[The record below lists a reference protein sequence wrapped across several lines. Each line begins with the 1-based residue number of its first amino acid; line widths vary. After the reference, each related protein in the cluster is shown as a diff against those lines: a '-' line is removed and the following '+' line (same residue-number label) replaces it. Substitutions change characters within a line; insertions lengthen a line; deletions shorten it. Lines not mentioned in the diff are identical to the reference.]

1 MAFIPEQPRTPVA
14 IGDIAVILTDHDGT
28 ETDEVGYEVQVLQ
41 ADGSMF
47 RHATGD
53 LVPHLMPQQIS
64 ALQAFMA
71 SMRTLAQ
78 GLLP

>member
-1 MAFIPEQPRTPVA
+1 MAFTPEQPKTPVA
-14 IGDIAVILTDHDGT
+14 IGDIAVILTDHDGI

-47 RHATGD
+47 RLATGD
-53 LVPHLMPQQIS
+53 LVPHLTPQQIS
-64 ALQAFMA
+64 ALQSFMA